1 MSDKSIL
8 DALDPEQREAAL
20 ALNGPV
26 AIIAGPGSGKTRTIS
41 HRIAHGVQ
49 SGSYNPSRVLALS
62 YTNRAASEIRSRLR
76 QLGAGGVQVR
86 TFHSAALAQLQY
98 FWPQLTGYASP
109 KLLTNKRPLIAEAA
123 GKLRLKLSD
132 SEIGEIASELE
143 YLRYSLSDFEDYQ
156 VTSRLPT
163 FLTQDQFAQLADGYL
178 TLKQERR
185 LIDWEDA
192 ILLCTGMLRNEP
204 KAMSHFESQY
214 RHFTVDE
221 YQDISPLQQALLET
235 WLGERE
241 EVCVVGDPRQTIY
254 SFAGANSSF
263 LGGFKDRFPSAKII
277 ELNRNYRS
285 ADEIVQLANATL
297 PDTSLVAVRK
307 SPGEISVQLEPDA
320 KVVTLVAEEI
330 EATKQLDEVAILAR
344 TNAQLEPFE
353 RALKAKGI
361 SCQVR
366 GQGRFFSRPEVMQA
380 NSALRAL
387 SVSESS
393 EPLFAQVSKIVT
405 ELGWNS
411 KPSKDEKWL
420 ALQWFIDVL
429 DELGNPSLDEYLRE
443 LAERERSGHEPS
455 REAVTLATVH
465 GTKGLEYGT
474 VYLVGLSEGSFPS
487 PFAKS
492 DGELEEERRLFF
504 VAITRAKNCLRIFG
518 TKSAPSPFLK
528 LFGNRT

>member
-20 ALNGPV
+20 ALSGPV

-49 SGSYNPSRVLALS
+49 SGSYNPARVLALS

-98 FWPQLTGYASP
+98 FWPQLTGYAAP

-123 GKLRLKLSD
+123 AKLRLKPSD
-132 SEIGEIASELE
+132 AEIAEIASELE
-143 YLRYSLSDFEDYQ
+143 YLRYSLSDLEDYQ
-156 VTSRLPT
+156 GTSRLPT
-163 FLTQDQFAQLADGYL
+163 FLTLDQFAELADGYL

-204 KAMSHFESQY
+204 KAMSHFEAQY

-221 YQDISPLQQALLET
+221 YQDISPLQQSLLET

-254 SFAGANSSF
+254 SFAGASSSF
-263 LGGFKDRFPSAKII
+263 LAGFRDRFPAAKVI

-285 ADEIVQLANATL
+285 APEIVTWANSAL
-297 PDTSLVAVRK
+297 PETSLVAVRK
-307 SPGEISVQLEPDA
+307 SAGEVSVQLESDA

-330 EATKQLDEVAILAR
+330 ATTKRLEEVAILAR

-353 RALKAKGI
+353 RALKSRGI

-380 NSALRAL
+380 SSALRAL
-387 SVSESS
+387 SVSESQ

-405 ELGWNS
+405 ELGWSS

-443 LAERERSGHEPS
+443 LAERERSGHEPT
-455 REAVTLATVH
+455 RDAVTLATVH
-465 GTKGLEYGT
+465 GAKGLEYGA
-474 VYLVGLSEGSFPS
+474 VYLVGMSEGSFPS

-492 DGELEEERRLFF
+492 EGELAEEQRLFF
-504 VAITRAKNCLRIFG
+504 VAITRAKDRLRVFG
-518 TKSAPSPFLK
+518 SKSAPSSLLK
-528 LFGNRT
+528 LVGNRS